1 MQPVFG
7 LGRAQEQFSSTTGAA
22 SADGMQPV
30 SPAAPRWL
38 GQLMQPPVCGAR
50 PHHGAAYDWL
60 LRGPTFVRS
69 LSSSWEV
76 HMGARWEEE
85 GLAVAIALSLQP

>member
-7 LGRAQEQFSSTTGAA
+7 LGRAQEQFSSMTGAA
-22 SADGMQPV
+22 SGTV
-30 SPAAPRWL
+30 WL
-38 GQLMQPPVCGAR
+38 EQLMQPPVCGAR

-85 GLAVAIALSLQP
+85 ALPVVFALPLQH